1 MNDKLRKIGKQLQ
14 CFVREVNAE
23 FRRTTW
29 PDRQE
34 LVQSTAVVMVFIVLL
49 AFSVL
54 ICDKV
59 IQFLLRLIHA

>member
-1 MNDKLRKIGKQLQ
+1 MNEKVQQIGKQ
-14 CFVREVNAE
+14 VRKFTGEVGAE

-29 PDRQE
+29 PDRSE
-34 LVQSTAVVMVFIVLL
+34 LIQSTIVVAVFIVLL

-59 IQFLLRLIHA
+59 IQFLLHVIHA

>member
-1 MNDKLRKIGKQLQ
+1 MNDKLRKIGKQVQ
-14 CFVREVNAE
+14 GFVREVNAE
-23 FRRTTW
+23 IRRTTW
-29 PDRQE
+29 PARQE
-34 LVQSTAVVMVFIVLL
+34 LVQSTAVVKVFIVLL

>member
-1 MNDKLRKIGKQLQ
+1 MNDKLRKIGKQVQ
-14 CFVREVNAE
+14 GFVREVNAE
-23 FRRTTW
+23 FRRMSW
-29 PDRQE
+29 PVRQE
-34 LVQSTAVVMVFIVLL
+34 LVLATAVVMVFIVLL